1 LLCGGT
7 RRRPDIENFQK
18 SIYAF
23 AKPTTHHVSPERGD
37 VAMQALPR
45 LLTRTLDREWRLLDP
60 ERIKIEAPPI
70 ETPQDEAL
78 RPLRRPKIGRVD

>member
-1 LLCGGT
+1 
-7 RRRPDIENFQK
+7 
-18 SIYAF
+18 
-23 AKPTTHHVSPERGD
+23 
-37 VAMQALPR
+37 MQALPR